1 MILRE
6 PKPDELA
13 ALSGLCLRSKAHWGY
28 SGDMLKAFEAELTV
42 TPEDL
47 AEDAIMLAE
56 DKRGIA
62 GLVQLSKQGED
73 AVLEKLFVE
82 PARLGEGTGKLL
94 YVWACRVARDNGAKN
109 LLIDSDP
116 DAAAFYEGLGA
127 VRSGTAESGSI
138 PGRTLPHLVHPL
150 G

>member
-13 ALSGLCLRSKAHWGY
+13 ALSALCLRSKAHWGY
-28 SGDMLKAFEAELTV
+28 SADMLKAFEAELTV
-42 TPEDL
+42 TPQDL

-56 DKRGIA
+56 DKRGVA

-82 PARLGEGTGKLL
+82 PDRLGEGTGKLL
-94 YVWACRVARDNGAKN
+94 YVWACRVARENGARN
-109 LLIDSDP
+109 LRIDSDP
-116 DAAAFYEGLGA
+116 DAAAFYEHLGA
-127 VRSGTAESGSI
+127 MRSGTAESASI
-138 PGRTLPHLVHPL
+138 PGRKLPRLLHPL